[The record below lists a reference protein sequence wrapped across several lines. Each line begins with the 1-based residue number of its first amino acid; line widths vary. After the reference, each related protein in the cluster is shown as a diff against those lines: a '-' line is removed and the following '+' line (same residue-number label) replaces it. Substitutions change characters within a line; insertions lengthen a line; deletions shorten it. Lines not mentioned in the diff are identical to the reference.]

1 LLRVC
6 ATPAKFIE
14 LSQLC
19 HAEETRFID
28 TTLMKTLDKSRQMS
42 AYNANQNASLV
53 QKQTTDTAAKATG
66 LIAVDITASVRQKP
80 RLEARLATTAEMVTA
95 AQRLRADIFSSEYG
109 VTFDGPEG
117 LDIDHYDSFCEHM
130 NVYDIAND
138 CLIATTRLLTAEQAR
153 LAGGFY
159 SAQEFDLSALDS
171 LSGRIL
177 EIGRTCV
184 HPDYRS
190 GGAITVLWSGVS
202 EYLLREGFTTLIGC
216 ASISLADG
224 GTTLASV
231 MPTLREKHFV
241 GNELRVSPSR
251 EIILSAVGTGAVSVP
266 PLLKAYLRMGARIGG
281 EACWDP
287 EFNCADVFILMDVQ
301 AMAGR
306 YAQRF
311 LKTA

>member
-1 LLRVC
+1 
-6 ATPAKFIE
+6 
-14 LSQLC
+14 
-19 HAEETRFID
+19 
-28 TTLMKTLDKSRQMS
+28 MKTEKTEREMS
-42 AYNANQNASLV
+42 QTQVRNNKVSVLNNA
-53 QKQTTDTAAKATG
+53 AACEQQSQPA
-66 LIAVDITASVRQKP
+66 RHKP
-80 RLEARLATTAEMVTA
+80 VLEAVLATTPAMVQE
-95 AQRLRADIFSSEYG
+95 AQRLRAEIFGAEYG
-109 VTFDGPEG
+109 VKFDNADG
-117 LDIDHYDSFCEHM
+117 LDIDHYDAYCLQL
-130 NVYDIAND
+130 NVYDRANG
-138 CLIATTRLLTAEQAR
+138 LIIATTRLLGSEQAR

-159 SAQEFDLSALDS
+159 SSQEFDLSALDS
-171 LSGRIL
+171 LPGRIL
-177 EIGRTCV
+177 EVGRTCV

-190 GGAITVLWSGVS
+190 GAAITVLWSALAA
-202 EYLLREGFTTLIGC
+202 YLMEEGFSTLIGC

-241 GNELRVSPSR
+241 GDELRVSPAR
-251 EIILSAVGTGAVSVP
+251 EILLSSQAAGTVQVP
-266 PLLKAYLRMGARIGG
+266 PLLKAYLRMGCKIGG

>member
-1 LLRVC
+1 MNARRPADLQPMSLLRHFNVK
-6 ATPAKFIE
+6 PFK
-14 LSQLC
+14 
-19 HAEETRFID
+19 
-28 TTLMKTLDKSRQMS
+28 K
-42 AYNANQNASLV
+42 
-53 QKQTTDTAAKATG
+53 AKAHKQSAPEVT
-66 LIAVDITASVRQKP
+66 RQKP
-80 RLEARLATTAEMVTA
+80 ILEACFADTPETLGK
-95 AQRLRADIFSSEYG
+95 AQTLRAEVFGQEYG
-109 VTFDGPEG
+109 VAFDG
-117 LDIDHYDSFCEHM
+117 LDNDHYDLFCRHIT
-130 NVYDIAND
+130 VFDRAND
-138 CLIATTRLLTAEQAR
+138 RLVATTRILSQEQAR

-159 SAQEFDLSALDS
+159 SANEFDVSALEH
-171 LSGRIL
+171 LPGRIL

-190 GGAITVLWSGVS
+190 GGAITVLWSFLAD
-202 EYLLREGFTTLIGC
+202 YLMREGFSYLIGC

-241 GNELRVSPSR
+241 ANELRVSPTR
-251 EIILSAVGTGAVSVP
+251 EIVLSSAAAGSVTVP
-266 PLLKAYLRMGARIGG
+266 PLLKAYLRMGCQIGG

-287 EFNCADVFILMDVQ
+287 EFNCADVFILLDVQ

>member
-1 LLRVC
+1 MRG
-6 ATPAKFIE
+6 
-14 LSQLC
+14 
-19 HAEETRFID
+19 
-28 TTLMKTLDKSRQMS
+28 
-42 AYNANQNASLV
+42 
-53 QKQTTDTAAKATG
+53 TDTAGMKTEKTERDMSQTHVRNDKVSVLNNA
-66 LIAVDITASVRQKP
+66 AVCEQQNQPARHKP
-80 RLEARLATTAEMVTA
+80 VLEAVLATTPAMVQE
-95 AQRLRADIFSSEYG
+95 AQRLRAEIFGAEYG
-109 VTFDGPEG
+109 VKFDNADG
-117 LDIDHYDSFCEHM
+117 LDIDHYDAYCLQL
-130 NVYDIAND
+130 NVYDRANG
-138 CLIATTRLLTAEQAR
+138 LIIATTRLLGSEQAR

-159 SAQEFDLSALDS
+159 SSQEFDLSALDN
-171 LSGRIL
+171 LPGRIL
-177 EIGRTCV
+177 EVGRTCV

-190 GGAITVLWSGVS
+190 GGAITVLWSALAA
-202 EYLLREGFTTLIGC
+202 YLMEEGYSLLIGC

-241 GNELRVSPSR
+241 GDELRVSPNR
-251 EIILSAVGTGAVSVP
+251 EILLSSQAAGTVQVP
-266 PLLKAYLRMGARIGG
+266 PLLKAYLRMGCKIGG

>member
-1 LLRVC
+1 MTTRRVPMLVSMPMSLLRN
-6 ATPAKFIE
+6 
-14 LSQLC
+14 LS
-19 HAEETRFID
+19 F
-28 TTLMKTLDKSRQMS
+28 K
-42 AYNANQNASLV
+42 
-53 QKQTTDTAAKATG
+53 AAKK
-66 LIAVDITASVRQKP
+66 ASKKAKVAAQVEAVRQKP
-80 RLEARLATTAEMVTA
+80 ILEARFADTPDAMRA
-95 AQRLRADIFSSEYG
+95 AQVLRAEVFGMEYG
-109 VTFDGPEG
+109 VAFDG
-117 LDIDHYDSFCEHM
+117 LDNDRYDLFCRHIT
-130 NVYDIAND
+130 VYDVAND
-138 CLIATTRLLTAEQAR
+138 CLVATTRLLSQEQAR

-159 SAQEFDLSALDS
+159 SANEFDVSALEN
-171 LSGRIL
+171 LPGRIL

-190 GGAITVLWSGVS
+190 GGAITVLWSFMAD
-202 EYLLREGFTTLIGC
+202 YLMREGFSYLIGC

-241 GNELRVSPSR
+241 ANELRVSPTR
-251 EIILSAVGTGAVSVP
+251 EIVLSSDMVGSVSLP
-266 PLLKAYLRMGARIGG
+266 PLLKAYLRMGCQIGG

-287 EFNCADVFILMDVQ
+287 EFNCADVFILLDVQ

>member
-1 LLRVC
+1 
-6 ATPAKFIE
+6 
-14 LSQLC
+14 
-19 HAEETRFID
+19 
-28 TTLMKTLDKSRQMS
+28 MKTLDKSRQMS
-42 AYNANQNASLV
+42 AYNANQNANFV
-53 QKQTTDTAAKATG
+53 QQQTTDTTAEATC
-66 LIAVDITASVRQKP
+66 LIAVDINASVRQKP
-80 RLEARLATTAEMVTA
+80 RLEARLATTVDMVKA
-95 AQRLRADIFSSEYG
+95 AQRLRADIFGSEYG

-130 NVYDIAND
+130 NVYDVAND

-171 LSGRIL
+171 LPGRIL

>member
-1 LLRVC
+1 MTACNAHLTLN
-6 ATPAKFIE
+6 TN
-14 LSQLC
+14 SG
-19 HAEETRFID
+19 HAAEAPR
-28 TTLMKTLDKSRQMS
+28 LVALD
-42 AYNANQNASLV
+42 AEAP
-53 QKQTTDTAAKATG
+53 
-66 LIAVDITASVRQKP
+66 VRQKP
-80 RLEARLATTAEMVTA
+80 RLEARLAVTSEMVIA
-95 AQRLRADIFSSEYG
+95 AQRLRAEIFSSEYG
-109 VTFDGPEG
+109 VTFDGPDG
-117 LDIDHYDSFCEHM
+117 LDIDHYDVFCEHM
-130 NVYDIAND
+130 NVYDVAND
-138 CLIATTRLLTAEQAR
+138 CLIATTRLLSAEQAA

-171 LSGRIL
+171 LPGRIL

-190 GGAITVLWSGVS
+190 GGAITILWSGVA

-251 EIILSAVGTGAVSVP
+251 QILLAAEGTGAVSVP